1 VLLHTVL
8 VAYDANMQHQQ
19 TYQTLSSGDPPEGDV
34 TFKFWFK
41 SITREGMY
49 FYRQNKK
56 VGE

>member
-41 SITREGMY
+41 SITREG
-49 FYRQNKK
+49 
-56 VGE
+56 GEFPLTVTFS